1 MRNAEKKSGGAVPVA
16 EGRSGRGAAIA
27 TLVVIVLAAVFLR
40 FYKLGAWSFW
50 ADEIFTLRDA
60 HNLSRVRG
68 YPVGYFLIGLVL
80 RLFDVN
86 EFSARLLPAVAG
98 IVSVPILYW
107 IGRRLYSRRTGLIA
121 AGLLSISCFHIYYS
135 QYARY
140 YTLLMLFGMLAMWFA
155 FLGIERNSRGWIAAA
170 VGGLVLA
177 FLTHWTA
184 GLLVPALGLTFL
196 WLSRGRERPAGANR
210 FNAAL
215 LLGPFV
221 VGGVLLAPVFVR
233 FLKGWTGGESF
244 SLIRTALLVLKV
256 ADRIEPAVILCAL
269 VGAFLFWIERDYRLK
284 WLAPYALVPP
294 AAVALVVAFSRGG
307 SRFAIVCLP
316 AWLLLA
322 AYGLDRLIA
331 IGRKKHPVMAC
342 VLVACVAVSLL
353 IKDAR
358 YFTVEMGQRPRWK
371 EAVRYIDLQALPLS
385 HVFVS
390 NLPVYVW
397 YHGDERFMDRWP
409 SQDDVRS
416 LSDVSPE
423 ELRECLEFAK
433 RDGRSPVM
441 VVVEHTANVAPTPD
455 QWRVIREH
463 CDLVKPYPLRVRF
476 LDYSV
481 SVYMQKE

>member
-1 MRNAEKKSGGAVPVA
+1 MRNVEHESGGAASLA
-16 EGRSGRGAAIA
+16 EKTAGRGAAIA
-27 TLVVIVLAAVFLR
+27 TFVVIVLAAIFLR

-50 ADEIFTLRDA
+50 ADEVFTIYDSR
-60 HNLSRVRG
+60 NLSRVRG

-80 RLFDVN
+80 RVFDVS

-98 IVSVPILYW
+98 IVSVPVLYW
-107 IGRRLYSRRTGLIA
+107 IGRHLYSRRTGLIA

-170 VGGLVLA
+170 VAGLVLA

-184 GLLVPALGLTFL
+184 GLLIPALGLTFL
-196 WLSRGRERPAGANR
+196 WLAHGQERPAGANR
-210 FNAAL
+210 FNAAV

-221 VGGVLLAPVFVR
+221 VGGVLLTPVFVR
-233 FLKGWTGGESF
+233 FLRGWSGAESF
-244 SLIRTALLVLKV
+244 SVMRAGLLVLKV

-269 VGAFLFWIERDYRLK
+269 VGGFLFWVERDYRLK

-294 AAVALVVAFSRGG
+294 AVVVIVVAFSRGG

-358 YFTVEMGQRPRWK
+358 YFTVEMGQRPPWK
-371 EAVRYIDLQALPLS
+371 EAVRFVKDKGFGRHNEIITNSPALFSYYFCASIWMPNVLADYS
-385 HVFVS
+385 
-390 NLPVYVW
+390 
-397 YHGDERFMDRWP
+397 P
-409 SQDDVRS
+409 SQLEDILAPLRGKD
-416 LSDVSPE
+416 SPAVI
-423 ELRECLEFAK
+423 L
-433 RDGRSPVM
+433 
-441 VVVEHTANVAPTPD
+441 VEHTSNVAPTRE
-455 QWRVIREH
+455 QWRVISEH
-463 CDLVKPYPLRVRF
+463 CDLVESYPLYVRF
-476 LDYSV
+476 LDYSISIYV
-481 SVYMQKE
+481 QKE